1 MPKAGP
7 SPEGG
12 TLNLVDYVIDRCR
25 KDPDT
30 GCIVWAAAVNNSG
43 RPVFRLACCGTRD
56 PRRVLWEAAGLPFIE
71 SHVFIEP
78 KCIDGKR
85 CINPDH
91 QRRMTRRQAGKR
103 PGVKSSGPRHSAAV
117 ARGARKRPTSILTM
131 EIARQMR
138 ARYHEI
144 GNAAQV
150 AREFGVAHAHTHKV
164 VRNQMWREPTP
175 WGI

>member
-12 TLNLVDYVIDRCR
+12 TVNLVDYVIGRCR

-30 GCIVWAAAVNNSG
+30 GCIVWAGAVNNSG

-56 PRRVLWEAAGLPFIE
+56 PRRVLWEAAGLPFVE
-71 SHVFIEP
+71 AHVFIKP
-78 KCIDGKR
+78 ACLDGMR
-85 CINPDH
+85 CINPEH
-91 QRRMTRRQAGKR
+91 QKRLTRKQAGRR
-103 PGVKSSGPRHSAAV
+103 PGVKSRGPSHSAAV
-117 ARGARKRPTSILTM
+117 TRGARNRRNVILSM
-131 EIARQMR
+131 EIARKMR

-150 AREFGVAHAHTHKV
+150 AREFGIAHAHAHRI